1 MKYQNKLAQKNL
13 DNLKN
18 GQTVEMIVRL
28 YLKVIKSMQNDQYDE
43 INILYSLLENLF
55 TDQEISWENYIREIY
70 KKDIPFEKIVE
81 SLNINL
87 ITLDKIRILL
97 SLIILANSD
106 NELETKEVTLLL
118 DLAIAFHIDPHDLSE
133 IFNFIENDSK
143 ETASIS
149 GFKYFSH
156 FSRSIFKD
164 YIVAGNDKKCEILFR
179 GEKYLN
185 FEFLLFVIN
194 KYIFIG
200 TNSKVNCILNGN
212 ALMPNRLYAIPEDS
226 ILQIGKTKLT
236 NELLYKINANK
247 QIYDVIDFK
256 KDDYEFKIINNR
268 NRFSLVVAKGKIY
281 LNGTLQPYYK
291 EVSLY
296 FDDLIQIE
304 NYEQF
309 TLLDV
314 ISQRD
319 NIGTADLSFDDL
331 FINFEK
337 DYFISKNESSKTIIH
352 IENENHK
359 YLINPPTKRGW
370 NLYLNNVKVVE
381 RQEFLLNR
389 DTITINRKNFKINSF
404 FELIEIPFEI
414 DKISFIDLKHTYSD
428 GQIALNSISF
438 NAKNG
443 EFVAIMGK
451 SGCGKSSLLKAIS
464 AEFIPDKGNIIVDG
478 KNLFDNYG
486 FYSQYIGYVPQ
497 DDLLFSNLTVYE
509 NLLFRAK
516 LRIKIASLEVIEN
529 KINNL
534 LIKLNLSHKRDTRV
548 GYEGDKLL
556 SGGERKRLNM
566 ALEILFDPTLLICDE
581 PTSGLSSNDSEQI
594 MDILEEIS
602 SQGKIVIVSIHQP
615 NQFIFDKFDKVL
627 LLDKN
632 GTQVFFG
639 DKEEAFDY
647 FNIELSK
654 ITKRKEFIEKKKE
667 NKIPDY
673 FFDII
678 EYPVYNKNDELTF
691 ELINNN
697 LTIKRL
703 FPDHYWKNKF
713 KKKVLFDLVYSGK
726 KDEEEGNSGKIKR
739 PKRKY
744 NLKTNIEEL
753 RTFFLRNF
761 YIKFRNR
768 SNTIITFIE
777 APILAVIIAWILR
790 LAPLQDKYS
799 YYGNVNGGIY
809 LFISIILFIF
819 LGLSNSV
826 EDIFQEKK
834 IFIRERKLNIHTG
847 YYLISKFITLSVFVG
862 IQSLLYYFLSSMI
875 LDIRGVFWPNVT
887 YLLLSGMIGSSI
899 GLLMSSV
906 LNNSKAI
913 VNILPLIVIP
923 QIIFGGAIIQFDKMN
938 RDLKVFKKSAVPEV
952 VQFIPS
958 RWLFE
963 GMFTAQARFNTYDRN
978 IEKLERKRLTLLDNF
993 KKGMVSSTDYQEEMN
1008 KIYDEKGVIAKKYP
1022 YKKYQNE
1029 GIEFVVNM
1037 MEGKSLNTHKKLF
1050 LAGDSYFMGMK
1061 IKTFYFDLMIVLM
1074 YIFMFNLLTYI
1085 KLKFFYKE

>member
-1 MKYQNKLAQKNL
+1 MKYQNKKKNIEET
-13 DNLKN
+13 KN
-18 GQTVEMIVRL
+18 SEIVELVVRL
-28 YLKVIKSMQNDQYDE
+28 YLNIIKSMQNDQYDE
-43 INILYSLLENLF
+43 INVLYSLLENLF
-55 TDQEISWENYIREIY
+55 ADQEISWENYIREIN
-70 KKDIPFEKIVE
+70 KKEIPSEKIVE
-81 SLNINL
+81 SLNNNL

-97 SLIILANSD
+97 GLIILANSD
-106 NELETKEVTLLL
+106 NELETKEYTLLL
-118 DLAIAFHIDPHDLSE
+118 DLAIAFNLDPHDLSE
-133 IFNFIENDSK
+133 IFNFIENGSK
-143 ETASIS
+143 ETASIRK
-149 GFKYFSH
+149 FKYFNH
-156 FSRSIFKD
+156 YSRSIFKD
-164 YIVAGNDKKCEILFR
+164 YLVAGRDKKCEILFR
-179 GEKYLN
+179 NDKYLN

-200 TNSKVNCILNGN
+200 TNSKVNSILNGE
-212 ALMPNRLYAIPEDS
+212 ALMPNRLYVIPENS
-226 ILQIGKTKLT
+226 ILQIGKIKLT
-236 NELLYKINANK
+236 NELLYKINSNK

-256 KDDYEFKIINNR
+256 KDDHDFKIINNR
-268 NRFSLVVAKGKIY
+268 NRFSLVVTKGKIY
-281 LNGTLQPYYK
+281 VNGSIISYYK

-296 FDDLIQIE
+296 FDDIIQIE
-304 NYEQF
+304 SYDQF

-314 ISQRD
+314 IKKRD
-319 NIGTADLSFDDL
+319 SIGTAELSFDDL

-337 DYFISKNESSKTIIH
+337 DYFISKKESSKTIIH

-359 YLINPPTKRGW
+359 FLINPPTKRGW
-370 NLYLNNVKVVE
+370 DLYLNNVKVIE

-414 DKISFIDLKHTYSD
+414 DKISFIDLKHTYKD
-428 GQIALNSISF
+428 GQVALNSISF
-438 NAKNG
+438 DAKNG

-464 AEFIPDKGNIIVDG
+464 AEFIPDKGRIIVDG

-516 LRIKIASLEVIEN
+516 LRVKIASMEVIEN

-534 LIKLNLSHKRDTRV
+534 LIKLNLSHKRDSRV

-566 ALEILFDPTLLICDE
+566 ALELLFDPTLLICDE

-602 SQGKIVIVSIHQP
+602 SQGKIVIISIHQP
-615 NQFIFDKFDKVL
+615 NQFIFEKFDKVL

-639 DKEEAFDY
+639 DREEAFEY
-647 FNIELSK
+647 FNLELKK
-654 ITKRKEFIEKKKE
+654 ITKRKKFIEKKKD

-678 EYPVYNKNDELTF
+678 EYPVYNKNNELTF

-703 FPDHYWKNKF
+703 FPNTYWKNKF
-713 KKKVLFDLVYSGK
+713 KKKVLFDLVYSNQKG
-726 KDEEEGNSGKIKR
+726 EEDGNCGKIKR
-739 PKRKY
+739 PKKKY
-744 NLKTNIEEL
+744 NLKTNFEEL
-753 RTFFLRNF
+753 KTFFFRNLF
-761 YIKFRNR
+761 IKFRNK
-768 SNTIITFIE
+768 SNTIITFVE
-777 APILAVIIAWILR
+777 APILAIIIAWILR
-790 LAPLQDKYS
+790 LAPLQDEYS

-809 LFISIILFIF
+809 FFISIILFIF

-826 EDIFQEKK
+826 EDIYQEKK

-847 YYLISKFITLSVFVG
+847 YYLISKFITLSIFVG
-862 IQSLLYYFLSSMI
+862 IQSLFYYVLSSLI
-875 LDIRGVFWPNVT
+875 LGIKGMFFPNIT
-887 YLLLSGMIGSSI
+887 YLILSGMIGSAI
-899 GLLMSSV
+899 GLLMSSM

-913 VNILPLIVIP
+913 TNILPLILIP

-938 RDLKVFKKSAVPEV
+938 RDLKIFKKSAIPEV

-963 GMFTAQARFNTYDRN
+963 GMFTAQAQFNTYDRN

-993 KKGMVSSTDYQEEMN
+993 KKGVVSSKVYQEEMS
-1008 KIYDEKGVIAKKYP
+1008 KIYDEKSVIAKKYP

-1037 MEGKSLNTHKKLF
+1037 MEGKSLNSHKKMF
-1050 LAGDSYFMGMK
+1050 LAGNSYFFGMK
-1061 IKTFYFDLMIVLM
+1061 IKTFYYDLMVILF
-1074 YIFMFNLLTYI
+1074 YLLIFNLITYI